1 MSTDPD
7 GNWTRA
13 VGEGELAEGGRL
25 VVQAGGQEVLLI
37 RHRGHVYATE
47 SRCPHMYRALKDGSI
62 SDDGVLTCALHHSQ
76 FELATGRCLAWAPWP
91 PIMGPALGAVRPR
104 RDLRI
109 FPTRLQ
115 DGGIWVQ
122 VS

>member
-1 MSTDPD
+1 MTSEA
-7 GNWTRA
+7 GGGWTRVA
-13 VGEGELAEGGRL
+13 NDADFAEGAKL
-25 VVQAGGQEVLLI
+25 VVKVSGQEVLVL
-37 RHRGHVYATE
+37 RHHGRVYATE

-62 SDDGVLTCALHHSQ
+62 SNDGVLTCALHHSQ

-91 PIMGPALGAVRPR
+91 PVMGPVLGAVRPR
-104 RDLRI
+104 RDLRV